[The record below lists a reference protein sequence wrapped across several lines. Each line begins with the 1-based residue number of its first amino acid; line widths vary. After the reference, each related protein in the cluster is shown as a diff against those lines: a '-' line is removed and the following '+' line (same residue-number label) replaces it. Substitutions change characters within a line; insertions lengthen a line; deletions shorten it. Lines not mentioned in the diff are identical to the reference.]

1 MNLLKQSALA
11 ASLSLAL
18 CGWANAASLGQLQV
32 ISQADQNFQATF
44 QVHDVSPTGGSL
56 TARLA
61 PAKTYEQYRVTMPE
75 SAKGLKLALI
85 NKNPLTLRISG
96 DRPAQERS
104 FPLLVELNEA
114 GKVSVSRYN
123 IFIGAS
129 GSVEPVAVNAG
140 PAPIS
145 TATPVTAAASA
156 PTQAP
161 APAVKAAPTKVQTTV
176 AKDESTMTPLERM
189 RARNYDLNKPVVVE
203 PGYTPWSLGVLYQ
216 SRYPQA
222 TVNQVLV
229 ALAIHNPNAFP
240 NDDVRSL
247 RAGASLMAPPAS
259 LVNSIDQN
267 TAKRIVQ
274 KGLSISDVAKEP
286 APIAKRPVHK
296 AEPVKAKK
304 PEPKVET
311 IPTVEPKPVETKPEP
326 KPEPVPEVK
335 APETA
340 PVETM
345 PPVTD
350 AQQPAAT
357 PATEPLPSTE
367 PLPVTEQAPDLT
379 QNEGD
384 TASAQEVMPT
394 LEIMTEEEVVP
405 QEEETSWLW
414 YVLIVVLLGAAGFI
428 YWRTK
433 QGKQVDFEAVK
444 SVINRSRMSRYEEEP
459 TQSAGPVE
467 PTMGTT
473 QAAPQTTAQS
483 APQTQ
488 MYSHPA
494 KAEPVRQVPPTASAG
509 ASNVFDL
516 VSEELPLNDEPTV
529 KELSQPAAAQ
539 TTAPKQEASSMSDSL
554 AMARSFVAIGAKD
567 EAIQLLQEVLQKG
580 SPADRAEAQL
590 MLRQIHNQAS

>member
-1 MNLLKQSALA
+1 M
-11 ASLSLAL
+11 AL
-18 CGWANAASLGQLQV
+18 CGWAHAASLGQLQV

-44 QVHDVSPTGGSL
+44 QVHDVTPTGGSL

-114 GKVSVSRYN
+114 GKVTVSRYN

-129 GSVEPVAVNAG
+129 GSVEPVAVSAG

-145 TATPVTAAASA
+145 TAKPVAATSA
-156 PTQAP
+156 QPVSSATTKTAP
-161 APAVKAAPTKVQTTV
+161 ATIQPV
-176 AKDESTMTPLERM
+176 ATKDESSMTPLERM

-216 SRYPQA
+216 SRYPEA

-247 RAGASLMAPPAS
+247 RAGASLMAPPSS
-259 LVNSIDQN
+259 LVNSINQD

-274 KGLSISDVAKEP
+274 QGLSISDVAKEP

-296 AEPVKAKK
+296 ESTAKVKK
-304 PEPKVET
+304 PEAKVET
-311 IPTVEPKPVETKPEP
+311 IPTVEPKAPVAESQPEP
-326 KPEPVPEVK
+326 KPEPIPEVK
-335 APETA
+335 APETT

-345 PPVTD
+345 PPAAAVT
-350 AQQPAAT
+350 QPT
-357 PATEPLPSTE
+357 ETVPTEPLPSTE
-367 PLPVTEQAPDLT
+367 PLPVTEQAPDLA
-379 QNEGD
+379 QSEGD
-384 TASAQEVMPT
+384 AASAQEVMPT

-405 QEEETSWLW
+405 QEEQTSWLW

-433 QGKQVDFEAVK
+433 QGKQVDFESFK
-444 SVINRSRMSRYEEEP
+444 SMINRNRMKEAHEGPS
-459 TQSAGPVE
+459 QSMGPVE
-467 PTMGTT
+467 PTMG
-473 QAAPQTTAQS
+473 APEASTKPSAT

-488 MYSHPA
+488 TYSHPA
-494 KAEPVRQVPPTASAG
+494 KTEPVHQVPPSAG
-509 ASNVFDL
+509 ASASNVFDL
-516 VSEELPLNDEPTV
+516 VGEELPLNEEPTV
-529 KELSQPAAAQ
+529 KETPQPI
-539 TTAPKQEASSMSDSL
+539 TKTPSTPPKEETSNMGDSL

-580 SPADRAEAQL
+580 SPADRAEAEL